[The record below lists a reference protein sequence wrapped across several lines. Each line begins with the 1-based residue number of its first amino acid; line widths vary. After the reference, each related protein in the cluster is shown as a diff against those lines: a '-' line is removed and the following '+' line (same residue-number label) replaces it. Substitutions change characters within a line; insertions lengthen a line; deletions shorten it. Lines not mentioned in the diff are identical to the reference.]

1 MRPWR
6 ALVDGMKT
14 LLGRS
19 EAEAD
24 VDDEVRHFLE
34 EAENDRIAQGASR
47 EEARRAVRLRYGDA
61 LAAREDLRGWG
72 WEARVDAVLC
82 DVRLSA
88 RSLRRS
94 PGFTA
99 VVVLTLGLGIGA
111 TTAIFSVVR
120 PVLLDPLGYPQADR
134 ILALDTRNDDG
145 TRVQAAFGSYREL
158 SDRSRSFTALAVAK
172 PWQPTLTG
180 GDEPQRL
187 EGRSVS
193 ASYFDVL
200 GVPPV
205 RGAGFDPAEDI
216 AGGARQVVVSDRFW
230 RTRLGG
236 DPEVLGRTLRLDG
249 ESYSVVAVTAEGF
262 VDALAPDARVWTLL
276 QYDPAESSFDS
287 REWGHHLDLIARLRP
302 EVDEEAARREL
313 ADVSARPVVA
323 WPRPDWASL
332 SRGIEVR
339 TLREATM
346 ADARPIMLVVAGA
359 AALLLLVTCT
369 NVTLLLLARGARR
382 RGEFAM
388 RSALG
393 AGEFRLVHY
402 LLIESLTLAA
412 LGALLGVAMAS
423 AGIEALVRLS
433 PASLLRLDAVGL
445 DVGAL
450 GFAAGLAAL
459 VGIAVGLAPRLH
471 RSAGGP
477 QAFREAG
484 RGHARRGRATRRA
497 LVVTEVALATV
508 LLVGTGLVFRST
520 LSLLDVPLGF
530 DPSQVV
536 VMQVQGTGLERGDAA
551 THRFYDRVLD
561 EVQAVPGV
569 ASAAWTSQLPLAGE
583 VDAYGVS
590 LAGDGA
596 VEGLDGPAYRYT
608 VSPGYLE
615 TMSVPV
621 VRGRGPGAEDV
632 AGAPPTAVISE
643 SLAARLFQGRDP
655 LGRSIQIGAPR
666 PDPYTVVGVAAD
678 VKQESLA
685 GDHAGAVYVASHQ
698 WHWADRVRWLVV
710 RAEGDPLSL
719 VASLRRAVW
728 SVDGDQ
734 PVVRVQTMDG
744 VVAASEAQRRFVLV
758 VLAAFALAAALLA
771 LIGLYGVVSGIVTER
786 LHEMGVRA
794 ALGASGERLVGLV
807 VGQGMGVAA
816 AGLAVGLVI
825 ALAARGAVAAL
836 LFGISPLDLATYGGV
851 AAVLTLGTAVAC
863 IVPAMRAAR
872 ADPLRALKAE

>member
-1 MRPWR
+1 MRIWR
-6 ALVDGMKT
+6 ALVHGLRT
-14 LLGRS
+14 LLVRHRV
-19 EAEAD
+19 EAD
-24 VDDEVRHFLE
+24 LDDEVRHFLQ
-34 EAENDRIAQGASR
+34 EAENDRVAQGESR
-47 EEARRAVRLRYGDA
+47 EEARRAVRLRYGDGM
-61 LAAREDLRGWG
+61 AAREDVRGWG
-72 WEARVDAVLC
+72 WEARIDAVWADL
-82 DVRLSA
+82 RLTA

-145 TRVQAAFGSYREL
+145 TRVQTAFGSYREL
-158 SDRSRSFTALAVAK
+158 SARSRSFTALAVAK

-180 GDEPQRL
+180 DDEPERL
-187 EGRSVS
+187 AGRGVS

-236 DPEVLGRTLRLDG
+236 DPEVIGRTLRLDG
-249 ESYSVVAVTAEGF
+249 EIYRVVAVTAEGF
-262 VDALAPDARVWTLL
+262 VDALAPDARIWTLL
-276 QYDPAESSFDS
+276 QYDPAEASFDS

-313 ADVSARPVVA
+313 ADVSARPVAA

-359 AALLLLVTCT
+359 AGLLLLVTCT

-393 AGEFRLVHY
+393 ASEGRLVHY
-402 LLIESLTLAA
+402 LLTESLTLAA
-412 LGALLGVAMAS
+412 LGALLGVAMAG

-433 PASLLRLDAVGL
+433 PASLLRLDAVAL

-477 QAFREAG
+477 QAFRDAG
-484 RGHARRGRATRRA
+484 RGQARRGRATRRA

-508 LLVGTGLVFRST
+508 LLVGTGLILRST

-561 EVQAVPGV
+561 EVRALPGV
-569 ASAAWTSQLPLAGE
+569 ASAAWTSQLPLSGE

-590 LAGDGA
+590 LADDGA

-615 TMSVPV
+615 AMSVRV
-621 VRGRGPGAEDV
+621 VRGRGTGADDV
-632 AGAPPTAVISE
+632 AGAPPAAVISE
-643 SLAARLFQGRDP
+643 SLAARLFPGRDP

-710 RAEGDPLSL
+710 RSEGDPLSL

-744 VVAASEAQRRFVLV
+744 VVVASEAQRRFVLV
-758 VLAAFALAAALLA
+758 VLAAFALAAALLS

-816 AGLAVGLVI
+816 AGLVVGLLV

-836 LFGISPLDLATYGGV
+836 LFGVSSLDVATYGGV
-851 AAVLTLGTAVAC
+851 AALLTLGTAVAC
-863 IVPAMRAAR
+863 IVPAFRAAR
-872 ADPLRALKAE
+872 ADPLKALKAE